1 MPRLSRDNRQKI
13 ELGVKIIDEEVTAG
27 YHLVIELRQ
36 EEMECCVSVEIF
48 DPQQAPLASDLI
60 PRLQSKL
67 APGTIDEEQ
76 VALLCES
83 VARGNNERQFRV
95 ARGKDATRGPDG
107 WFEFAVRTAD
117 AEAEYL
123 SDARG
128 TVDLRTRHT
137 FSNIEPGMLIG
148 TIHPP
153 EIGEPGHSVTGLPI
167 PALPGEPLQ
176 LIAGEGVEVRG
187 VNKVFAVR
195 AGRAV
200 FEDNRLSIS
209 DEYVIDGDLDLSV
222 GNIDFQGFVE
232 IKGDVLDDFSVR
244 ASKGIKING
253 SVGTSRL
260 ESEGSVQ
267 IGSMSGGAGSLV
279 RCGGDLIA
287 KHLNGVTVEALG
299 NVLVSSEIRNSVVK
313 SGGRVCV
320 DRGTIAGGTTI
331 ALEGIEARQ
340 VGTPSGL
347 ATRLVAGV
355 YFPDEDLLDNLRR
368 SLQSIEQQLERV
380 TNTLG
385 PTRRQKPTN
394 NALQDALAVRIRVLS
409 QRLEK
414 LKTVQQ
420 NLSEQI
426 TNFKRQE
433 QPSANPKINILKNL
447 MEGTIIRLGRT
458 LYDVQH
464 ERNTPTSIIEDQRTS
479 ELRFL
484 SLTPLRISAEDLQ
497 DSEKNEPATL

>member
-1 MPRLSRDNRQKI
+1 MPRLSRNNRQKI
-13 ELGVKIIDEEVTAG
+13 EIGVKIIDEETTSG
-27 YHLVIELRQ
+27 YHLVIELHQ
-36 EEMECCVSVEIF
+36 EEMECRASVEID
-48 DPQQAPLASDLI
+48 DPQQAPLASKLI
-60 PRLQSKL
+60 TRLKSKL
-67 APGTIDEEQ
+67 APDTIDEEQ

-83 VARGNNERQFRV
+83 VARGYSEHKFLI
-95 ARGKDATRGPDG
+95 ARGKQASRGPDG

-153 EIGEPGHSVTGLPI
+153 EVGEPGHTVTGLPI
-167 PALPGEPLQ
+167 PALQGEPLQ
-176 LIAGEGVEVRG
+176 LIAGEGVEIREE
-187 VNKVFAVR
+187 NQVFALR
-195 AGRAV
+195 SGRAV

-209 DEYVIDGDLDLSV
+209 DEYIIGGDLDLSV

-244 ASKGIKING
+244 ASKGIKVNG

-267 IGSMSGGAGSLV
+267 IGSMSGGAESLV

-299 NVLVSSEIRNSVVK
+299 NVLVSSEIRNSLVK
-313 SGGRVCV
+313 SGGRVSV

-347 ATRLVAGV
+347 ATRLIAGV

-368 SLQSIEQQLERV
+368 SLQGIEQQLERV
-380 TNTLG
+380 SNTLG
-385 PTRRQKPTN
+385 PTRRQIPTN
-394 NALQDALAVRIRVLS
+394 SALQDALAVRIRVLS
-409 QRLEK
+409 QRLDK
-414 LKTVQQ
+414 LKIVQQ
-420 NLSEQI
+420 SLSEQI

-433 QPSANPKINILKNL
+433 QPSANPKINILKSL

-458 LYDVQH
+458 IFDVQH
-464 ERNTPTSIIEDQRTS
+464 ERNTPTSIIEAQRTG
-479 ELRFL
+479 ELKFL
-484 SLTPLRISAEDLQ
+484 SLTPLRISAGQLQ
-497 DSEKNEPATL
+497 SAELDTP